1 MVDFPY
7 FLLCSP
13 HHTHQKFC
21 ILVTNMFRLQ
31 FLAIAGMLM
40 LIACS
45 NGVEVQTP
53 PAPTPDIPVLRD
65 GEVIGLVQERLLS
78 IPGNHIYPCINLAHM
93 VANYTSAYVGDGV
106 WEVWSPSDAIFGW
119 EVFEQSKIVDTLKG
133 PC

>member
-1 MVDFPY
+1 
-7 FLLCSP
+7 
-13 HHTHQKFC
+13 
-21 ILVTNMFRLQ
+21 MFRLQ

-106 WEVWSPSDAIFGW
+106 WEV
-119 EVFEQSKIVDTLKG
+119 VFADYRWKVYDQSKIVRAFART
-133 PC
+133 C